1 MPSSAPIVGIDL
13 GGTNM
18 QIGVV
23 GDNNAVLGAARRK
36 TNATEGLD
44 AVIDRLIDG
53 VHTACEQANVH
64 ATDLAGLGIGAPGA
78 IEPDKGVVLEAVNLR
93 WNNVPLAQI
102 LRDRLGIPVMVDN
115 DVNVAVFGEWKAG
128 AGAGVN
134 DLLGIWIGTG
144 IGGGL
149 VLGGRLYQGAMRT
162 AGEIGQTILFPG
174 NPFGE
179 RTLEQNCSRTAVA
192 HRLSFLVLANEPS
205 SLAEVV
211 TENGKRIKS
220 KIIAKAYADE
230 DPLTVRIVN
239 DAADLI
245 GVAAA
250 NAVTLLS
257 IPRIVLGGGLTEAAG
272 QPFVDRVSAAM
283 RQHVFPDRCRDAE
296 VVASML
302 EDDAGV
308 IGAALLARETLA
320 R

>member
-1 MPSSAPIVGIDL
+1 MPTSAPIIGIDL

-23 GDNNAVLGAARRK
+23 SADNRIIGAARRK
-36 TNATEGLD
+36 TNATEGME
-44 AVIDRLIDG
+44 AVVDRLVQG
-53 VHTACEQANVH
+53 VHTACEQAGV
-64 ATDLAGLGIGAPGA
+64 AAKDLAGLGIGAPGA
-78 IEPDKGVVLEAVNLR
+78 VEPEGGIVLEAVNLR
-93 WNNVPLAQI
+93 WNDVPLAQI
-102 LRDRLGIPVMVDN
+102 LRDRLDIPVMVDN

-128 AGAGVN
+128 AGQGVD
-134 DLLGIWIGTG
+134 DLLGIWVGTG

-149 VLGGRLYQGAMRT
+149 ILGGKLYQGAMRT

-179 RTLEQNCSRTAVA
+179 RTLEQNCSRTVVA

-211 TENGKRIKS
+211 TESGKRIKS
-220 KIIAKAYADE
+220 KVIAKAYTDG
-230 DPLTVRIVN
+230 DPLTVRVVN

-245 GVAAA
+245 GVAAS
-250 NAVTLLS
+250 NAITLLS

-272 QPFVDRVSAAM
+272 KPFVDRVAESM
-283 RQHVFPDRCRDAE
+283 RQHVFPDRCREAQ

-308 IGAALLARETLA
+308 IGAALLARDRL